1 MKWNCLCG
9 WSGNTLKTVAQPCGE
24 IVHVCPSCHER
35 EGLRAAPRCDACDS
49 VLTRV
54 RNQPGLRCTNI
65 ECPESDWRPGTP
77 ADMPY
82 QRDYDEDLEEAWT
95 RG

>member
-9 WSGNTLKTVAQPCGE
+9 WSGNTLKTISDPCRNVE
-24 IVHVCPSCHER
+24 HVCPDCGKSD
-35 EGLRAAPRCDACDS
+35 GLRAAPRCDVCDS
-49 VLTRV
+49 VLTRS
-54 RNQPGLRCTNI
+54 RYLPGLRCSNP
-65 ECPESDWRPGTP
+65 ECGEANWKPGTP

-82 QRDYDEDLEEAWT
+82 QADEDEALEEIWS